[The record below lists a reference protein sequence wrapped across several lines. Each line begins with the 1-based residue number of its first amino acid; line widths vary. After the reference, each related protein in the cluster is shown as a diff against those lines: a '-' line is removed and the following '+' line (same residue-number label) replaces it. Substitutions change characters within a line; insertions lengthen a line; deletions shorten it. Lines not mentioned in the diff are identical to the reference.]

1 MSDKPESEHPDPFAP
16 FIQVS
21 DLMMKS
27 WAEVLS
33 QTVTSPTVAESM
45 GQQMQGF
52 LEGTKLI
59 RQQMKTAMEQSLQQ
73 MNVPSRQQVVSVS
86 ERLTNVEMRVDD
98 IEAKVDDCLDI
109 LTTIQEALVKD
120 ER

>member
-1 MSDKPESEHPDPFAP
+1 MP

-27 WAEVLS
+27 WADVLS
-33 QTVTSPTVAESM
+33 QTVTSPTFAQSM

-52 LEGTKLI
+52 MEGTKLI

-73 MNVPSRQQVVSVS
+73 LNVPSREQIVSLA
-86 ERLTNVEMRVDD
+86 ERLTHVEMRVDD
-98 IEAKVDDCLDI
+98 IEAKVDECLDL
-109 LTTIQEALVKD
+109 LTTIQETLVKSKQ
-120 ER
+120 

>member
-1 MSDKPESEHPDPFAP
+1 MSEKPKSENPDPFAP
-16 FIQVS
+16 IIQVS

-27 WAEVLS
+27 WADVLS
-33 QTVTSPTVAESM
+33 QTVTSPTFAHSM
-45 GQQMQGF
+45 GEQMQSF

-59 RQQMKTAMEQSLQQ
+59 RQQMKTAMEQSMQQ
-73 MNVPSRQQVVSVS
+73 LNLPSREQIVSLA

-98 IEAKVDDCLDI
+98 IEAKVDESLD
-109 LTTIQEALVKD
+109 LLRAIQKSVSG